1 MEQEVCWNV
10 ALHMPHNIYL
20 NMEPERLNTISD
32 ITYRRNLG
40 DIQISALSR
49 GRFHAVNQFIF
60 PALYISHSS
69 TMILSNNLFSTSEL
83 HHNKVSQ
90 RYLYRSGSLHS
101 TVQGRLAWPGTGWHW
116 ILSASNL
123 DCIQTGPQSQPRTQ
137 NRSACHTEALVLS
150 CTGCHWCEAQLQQ
163 KHDHK

>member
-20 NMEPERLNTISD
+20 NREPERRNTISD

-60 PALYISHSS
+60 PPLYISQFRHD
-69 TMILSNNLFSTSEL
+69 SE
-83 HHNKVSQ
+83 Q
-90 RYLYRSGSLHS
+90 
-101 TVQGRLAWPGTGWHW
+101 
-116 ILSASNL
+116 
-123 DCIQTGPQSQPRTQ
+123 
-137 NRSACHTEALVLS
+137 
-150 CTGCHWCEAQLQQ
+150 
-163 KHDHK
+163 